1 MAQAGLD
8 WAVVNEEE
16 QRFQLQV
23 AVAKLQIALEDG
35 AMSMAK
41 LWPGRSV
48 ILCDRG
54 ILVRWQRGGV

>member
-8 WAVVNEEE
+8 WAVVTEE
-16 QRFQLQV
+16 QQRFRLQVEVATLQV
-23 AVAKLQIALEDG
+23 ALEDS

-48 ILCDRG
+48 VLCDRG
-54 ILVRWQRGGV
+54 ILVS